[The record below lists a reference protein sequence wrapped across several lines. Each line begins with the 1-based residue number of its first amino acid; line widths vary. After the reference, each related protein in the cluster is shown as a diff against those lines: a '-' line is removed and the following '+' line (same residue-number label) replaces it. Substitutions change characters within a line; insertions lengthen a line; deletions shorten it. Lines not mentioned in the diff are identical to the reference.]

1 MLSKDIKQPNNLLCR
16 DIGKVFFTCQKCSN
30 SFRKIFWEKQTHVRI
45 GKRRQ
50 RSIWI
55 SWQTRLYIAPHVTTR
70 IMSATNSENANVHII
85 VHGRMALFEK
95 VKDLL
100 GKKGFDIQKM
110 KLASLEE
117 AGKTGE
123 YVAMLWPPWI

>member
-1 MLSKDIKQPNNLLCR
+1 
-16 DIGKVFFTCQKCSN
+16 
-30 SFRKIFWEKQTHVRI
+30 
-45 GKRRQ
+45 
-50 RSIWI
+50 
-55 SWQTRLYIAPHVTTR
+55 
-70 IMSATNSENANVHII
+70 MSATNSENANVHII

-95 VKDLL
+95 VKDQL

-123 YVAMLWPPWI
+123 YVAMLWPPWDPKEIILSEITNLPESSDQSRPATSMAMGAWSTVGQKEISRIDIS

>member
-1 MLSKDIKQPNNLLCR
+1 
-16 DIGKVFFTCQKCSN
+16 
-30 SFRKIFWEKQTHVRI
+30 
-45 GKRRQ
+45 
-50 RSIWI
+50 
-55 SWQTRLYIAPHVTTR
+55 
-70 IMSATNSENANVHII
+70 
-85 VHGRMALFEK
+85 MALFEK

-123 YVAMLWPPWI
+123 YVAMLWPPWDPKEIILSEITNLPESSDQSRPATSMAMGAWSTVGQKEISRIDIS